1 MCKVTISLLQLF
13 ERFPNQDTART
24 YMEQQRWPDGAWCP
38 HCGERSR
45 IGAKKDGYYRCN
57 ACMSVFTVR
66 TKTVM
71 QRSHIPLHKWLYGMY
86 LLVTARKGISSVQL
100 SKELGIR
107 QSSAWFML
115 QRFREACKDT
125 DGPLSGIVEIDET
138 YVGGKESAKHESRKL
153 NAGRG
158 PVGKR
163 PVIGMRERGG
173 KVAAKSIDS
182 TDRATVTDAVNWF
195 VDPDATLY
203 TDEHS
208 SYVGLRERH
217 ETVKHSIEEYVRG
230 KVHTNSVE
238 AVWAVLKRGLHG
250 VYHHASFK
258 HLDRY
263 LDEFTF
269 RLNQGACDIHTMD
282 RIDAM
287 LSGAVGRR
295 ITYRELIA

>member
-1 MCKVTISLLQLF
+1 MKI
-13 ERFPNQDTART
+13 
-24 YMEQQRWPDGAWCP
+24 
-38 HCGERSR
+38 
-45 IGAKKDGYYRCN
+45 
-57 ACMSVFTVR
+57 FTVR

-71 QRSHIPLHKWLYGMY
+71 QRSHIPLHKWIYGMY

-100 SKELGIR
+100 SKELGIS
-107 QSSAWFML
+107 QPSAWFML
-115 QRFREACKDT
+115 QRLREACKDG
-125 DGPLSGIVEIDET
+125 DGPLSGIVEVDET
-138 YVGGKESAKHESRKL
+138 YIGGKESAKHESRKL
-153 NAGRG
+153 KAGRG

-173 KVAAKSIDS
+173 KVVAKSTDS
-182 TDRATVTDAVNWF
+182 TDRATVTDSVNWF

-208 SYVGLRERH
+208 SYFGLRERH

-238 AVWAVLKRGLHG
+238 AVWAVIKRGLHG
-250 VYHHASFK
+250 VYHHVSLK

-287 LSGAVGRR
+287 LAGGVGRH
-295 ITYRELIA
+295 ITYKELIA